1 MSARLRLRLLLA
13 AILLIAV
20 WFRAYDLLA
29 IPPGLTHDE
38 ANHGREAIGILQGRL
53 ALFFPLNYGSEP
65 LYSYTVAGLMALVGR
80 NLLALR
86 LVAVIFN
93 LGAIAVTYR
102 WAGGHWACRSPWRVR
117 R

>member
-1 MSARLRLRLLLA
+1 
-13 AILLIAV
+13 
-20 WFRAYDLLA
+20 LA

-65 LYSYTVAGLMALVGR
+65 LYSYTVAGLMALLGR

-86 LVAVIFN
+86 LVTVFFN
-93 LGAIAVTYR
+93 LAP
-102 WAGGHWACRSPWRVR
+102 SP
-117 R
+117 